1 MAAPSIILTQSQLD
15 PILDKPW
22 VNFVNHLDEIER
34 GSIRI
39 NESPFVTFLASHI
52 QQSIERVGSVGEA
65 IQIIKNA
72 YKFEDVVPF
81 WKNLY
86 PDVLSST
93 NNIPQEY
100 TENLNFLR
108 LLEQSLKNRDWDE
121 YDKCVLQE
129 GTSQSFE
136 LVMMLTFKRFHRE
149 LGMND
154 FLYCEIAK
162 TADERASGFQR
173 PISRQMIA
181 SRMNFILNGIYLPI
195 VINVSIIG
203 HSTSCL
209 LIPIVSVDKGHVV
222 WHLIDINTNSH
233 TKIEQNQFT
242 MISRCSDEYAQWLG
256 DNQVHS
262 QTSYREY
269 YCVKNIQKGFGT
281 CSYWSKIL
289 AFQFFID
296 FCRFQDDDDFRGGGG
311 QQRSTLSLLSDDEK
325 QQSLDTYDR
334 SLLELANR
342 LDRAKAKSKISV
354 FCENLAKRTKML
366 LIINRFNNYIADLA
380 VSFLHLNVQTTKLL
394 KDKNREGHF
403 PTKPEIGKEI
413 LHGSHIISIVELTSA
428 ILRTVGKIREHLRK
442 YYDKP
447 PVPTKRAKMQNDGD
461 NYDSEFETDE
471 ETTDEK
477 QRQLEIAE
485 HKQRKA
491 EQKQRQA
498 EEERRM
504 REEAKM
510 ERENLQ
516 KRNDNKELLQDFL
529 LKESVDTLR
538 FNRFLK
544 DKFIRA
550 VDDFFKLNSGADLP
564 QVDINFRRFLGKI
577 CYMKKNEEERV
588 LTHKI
593 DILQKSIDEM
603 DQSIAR
609 YETILEKNPD
619 APSEIVFLKWR
630 KQTMKDDLETKKEM
644 IIHDRGDLEKLR
656 DQLAMKQSITLD
668 TLVNNVLTLIGELR
682 DSETGKHPRDED

>member
-1 MAAPSIILTQSQLD
+1 MAAPSIIQIQPQLD

-22 VNFVNHLDEIER
+22 IDFLNHLGQIER
-34 GSIRI
+34 GSIQI
-39 NESPFVTFLASHI
+39 NESPLFTFLASHI
-52 QQSIERVGSVGEA
+52 QQSIERIEAIGEA

-81 WKNLY
+81 WENLY
-86 PDVLSST
+86 PDVLTSK

-100 TENLNFLR
+100 AENQSFLR
-108 LLEQSLKNRDWDE
+108 LLEQSLKNRDWYE
-121 YDKCVLQE
+121 YDKCLLQE

-136 LVMMLTFKRFHRE
+136 LVMMLTFKRVHRE
-149 LGMND
+149 LGMDD

-162 TADERASGFQR
+162 TAEERAPGLQR

-181 SRMNFILNGIYLPI
+181 SRMNFILHGFYLPI
-195 VINVSIIG
+195 VINVSIVG

-209 LIPIVSVDKGHVV
+209 LIPIVSVDHVV
-222 WHLIDINTNSH
+222 WHLIDINTNSQ

-256 DNQVHS
+256 DNQVQS
-262 QTSYREY
+262 KTLYREY

-296 FCRFQDDDDFRGGGG
+296 FCRFQDDDGSV
-311 QQRSTLSLLSDDEK
+311 QRSTLSLLSDDEK
-325 QQSLDTYDR
+325 QKSLDTYDK

-342 LDRAKAKSKISV
+342 LHRAKAKSKISV
-354 FCENLAKRTKML
+354 FCENLAKRTRML

-394 KDKNREGHF
+394 LDKNREGIF

-413 LHGSHIISIVELTSA
+413 LHGSHISSVVVLTSA
-428 ILRTVGKIREHLRK
+428 ILQTVGKIREHLRK

-447 PVPTKRAKMQNDGD
+447 PALTKSAKMQMQTNNDN
-461 NYDSEFETDE
+461 NYYSDEFETDE

-485 HKQRKA
+485 HQQRKA
-491 EQKQRQA
+491 DQKRRKA
-498 EEERRM
+498 EE
-504 REEAKM
+504 A
-510 ERENLQ
+510 NLQ
-516 KRNDNKELLQDFL
+516 KRNDNKELLQDFI

-544 DKFIRA
+544 DKFIKT

-564 QVDINFRRFLGKI
+564 QVDVNFRRFLAKI
-577 CYMKKNEEERV
+577 CLIKKNEEERV
-588 LTHKI
+588 LKHKI
-593 DILQKSIDEM
+593 DKLQKSIDEM
-603 DQSIAR
+603 DKSVAR
-609 YETILEKNPD
+609 YESILQKNQD
-619 APSEIVFLKWR
+619 APSGVVVLNWR
-630 KQTMKDDLETKKEM
+630 KHTMKDDLETKKEM
-644 IIHDRGDLEKLR
+644 IVYDREDLQKLR
-656 DQLAMKQSITLD
+656 DQLVMKQSITLN
-668 TLVNNVLTLIGELR
+668 TLVDNIMTLIVELR
-682 DSETGKHPRDED
+682 ESETGKHPRDDEDDDD